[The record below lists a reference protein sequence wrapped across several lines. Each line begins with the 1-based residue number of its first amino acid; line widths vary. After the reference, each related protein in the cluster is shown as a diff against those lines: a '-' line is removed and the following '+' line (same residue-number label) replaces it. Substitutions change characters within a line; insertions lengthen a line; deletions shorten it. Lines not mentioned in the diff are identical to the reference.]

1 MKNTIMLP
9 YRFAGWWGH
18 NKERF
23 KMEPQFDPVKGAEG
37 WQISNLPIL
46 SLAPYLASVD
56 MFDEIGMDAIIE
68 NKITA
73 YLEFVLQEI
82 DKEVDS
88 TFEIITPTNP
98 AERGCQLSVFYMG
111 KVVAFDYLMQNGV
124 ITDWREPNVIRLAP
138 VPLYCSFE
146 DMYDWANIEK
156 GIQSVH

>member
-88 TFEIITPTNP
+88 TLKLLL
-98 AERGCQLSVFYMG
+98 QLILP
-111 KVVAFDYLMQNGV
+111 KEVASCL
-124 ITDWREPNVIRLAP
+124 
-138 VPLYCSFE
+138 SFT
-146 DMYDWANIEK
+146 W
-156 GIQSVH
+156 GRS